1 MDIFGIG
8 PMELIVILILLLL
21 VFGPNRLPVMGA
33 RLGRALRDMR
43 ESTREFSRE
52 VAETRDALVEPFEDV
67 RADRKSVV

>member
-21 VFGPNRLPVMGA
+21 VFGPNRLPEMGA

-43 ESTREFSRE
+43 E
-52 VAETRDALVEPFEDV
+52 
-67 RADRKSVV
+67 